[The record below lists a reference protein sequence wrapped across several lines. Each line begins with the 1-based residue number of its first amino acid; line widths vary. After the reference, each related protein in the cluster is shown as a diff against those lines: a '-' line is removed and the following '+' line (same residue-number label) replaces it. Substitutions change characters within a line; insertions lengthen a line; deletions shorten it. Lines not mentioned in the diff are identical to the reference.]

1 MNVDEGA
8 EVTFCRGRGCDN
20 CKGTGYRGRVGIY
33 ELMPI
38 TDKIRDLILAKAS
51 SYAVKEAAIEAGM
64 KTLRDD
70 ALEKI
75 LLGMTTLEES
85 MRVIYA
91 G

>member
-1 MNVDEGA
+1 
-8 EVTFCRGRGCDN
+8 
-20 CKGTGYRGRVGIY
+20 
-33 ELMPI
+33 
-38 TDKIRDLILAKAS
+38 
-51 SYAVKEAAIEAGM
+51 M